1 MRYQAALTGFMLF
14 ALTQVGVAADEDS
27 VRIIVK
33 YKPRITLASL
43 TTQIKGAVN
52 LPLTSL
58 KPMAGSA
65 YLLTFETKSSNLAGN
80 KTPNLTASILRQ
92 LRNNPNLVYA
102 LNDRKGYFHP
112 LPNIKF
118 NDNSVLLAHESQW
131 NEFSPPAGI
140 MLESV
145 AGLEDGAWAYT
156 KGQAIQPIVVA
167 VLDTGISLNPDLVNS
182 LVKDEQNKIWGWN
195 FSANNADVL
204 DETNSYHGTHVAGT
218 IAGYGAIMLGVS
230 GHLKILPVKIP
241 DSKGMFYESQVIN
254 ALYWSV
260 GGDVPG
266 LPKNPYPAKVLNM
279 SFGID
284 EDGEKEID
292 HCDLAL
298 QEALHFVRQKGAVI
312 TAAAGNDNHWE
323 SYSAPAVCNDA
334 IKVAAT
340 GPTGLRAFYSN
351 YGPSISFAA
360 PGGDQFY
367 GTQGGILSTVN
378 PGGGYL
384 NSGFNF
390 YQGTSM
396 ASPHA
401 AGVAGLIY
409 AVSKGTLNPERV
421 EQILYATTHAF
432 GQSEDANNSCVGS
445 KPCGSGILDA
455 NNAVKAAIADYDEI
469 ITVPVLSSQIRSKSQ
484 WLLIKISAKQ
494 KANFT
499 NPQLSKTKDG
509 KLIVNYGAVIYSF
522 DDSEFKHCQIIGL
535 RGIGCYR

>member
-1 MRYQAALTGFMLF
+1 MRYQALTVLILLS
-14 ALTQVGVAADEDS
+14 LTQAGFAADEDA

-33 YKPRITLASL
+33 YKPTITLASL
-43 TTQIKGAVN
+43 KTQIKGAIN
-52 LPLTSL
+52 LPLTNL

-65 YLLTFETKSSNLAGN
+65 FLLTFETKNSSFAGIKN
-80 KTPNLTASILRQ
+80 PDLTESILRQ
-92 LRNNPNLVYA
+92 LRKNPNLVYA
-102 LNDRKGYFHP
+102 LKDRKGYFHP
-112 LPNIKF
+112 LPTLKF
-118 NDNSVLLAHESQW
+118 DNSTVLLAHESQW
-131 NEFSPPAGI
+131 DEFLPPAGI
-140 MLESV
+140 MLESA
-145 AGLEDGAWAYT
+145 AGLADGAWAYT
-156 KGQAIQPIVVA
+156 RGQAESPVVVA
-167 VLDTGISLNPDLVNS
+167 VLDTGISLNPSLVNS

-204 DETNSYHGTHVAGT
+204 DETRSYHGTHVAGT
-218 IAGYGAIMLGVS
+218 IAGYGEIMQGVG
-230 GHLKILPVKIP
+230 GHLKILAVKIP
-241 DSKGMFYESQVIN
+241 DSKGMFYESQVID

-260 GGDVPG
+260 GGEVPG
-266 LPKNPYPAKVLNM
+266 APQNFYPAKVLNM

-284 EDGEKEID
+284 EDEDKEID

-298 QEALHFVRQKGAVI
+298 QEALHFVRGKGAVI
-312 TAAAGNDNHWE
+312 TAAAGNENHWE

-367 GTQGGILSTVN
+367 GMHGGILSTVN

-409 AVSKGTLNPERV
+409 AVSKRTLNPERV
-421 EQILYATTHAF
+421 EQLLYATTHAF
-432 GQSEDANNSCVGS
+432 GQSEDSNNSCVGS

-469 ITVPVLSSQIRSKSQ
+469 ITVPVLSPQIGGKSQ
-484 WLLIKISAKQ
+484 WFPIKTSAKQ
-494 KANFT
+494 KANLAQ
-499 NPQLSKTKDG
+499 PQLSQTKEG
-509 KLIVNYGAVIYSF
+509 KIIADYGAISYSF
-522 DDSEFKHCQIIGL
+522 DDSGFKHCEIIGSL
-535 RGIGCYR
+535 GIGCYR